1 MRKDAKMLI
10 INAVRKEP
18 TLDRNVKAWLKTERD
33 TNQPLNNNQVFT
45 KQYRRLIYEEVKKDK
60 KDFPLMNQFMIN
72 GVFQDEEMDALKKAR
87 LKYRNL
93 SAPRDI
99 VPASQSAKFD
109 YERVKRVYN
118 ASLLDSELLDP
129 LAYLLKKKQD
139 AKTTIMHVFRR
150 KYEEKMLH

>member
-1 MRKDAKMLI
+1 MGKEIDLEVKMRKDAKMLI

-72 GVFQDEEMDALKKAR
+72 GIFQDEEMDALKKSR

-99 VPASQSAKFD
+99 VPA
-109 YERVKRVYN
+109 N
-118 ASLLDSELLDP
+118 
-129 LAYLLKKKQD
+129 
-139 AKTTIMHVFRR
+139 
-150 KYEEKMLH
+150 